1 VLHRTRLE
9 EKTLMEE
16 KKPLIDE
23 LCIKIP
29 DKGMKCDSMATLEVA
44 DLVMQTKMEILL
56 ILYLK
61 KIS

>member
-1 VLHRTRLE
+1 
-9 EKTLMEE
+9 MEE